1 MTVIEQALREAFNC
15 GYGAG
20 VDSCVQSIEG
30 LAKALSTD
38 SRVPPIVDPI
48 FLLNMVASLLP
59 AVKLNASEPQP
70 QPANVH

>member
-1 MTVIEQALREAFNC
+1 MSAIEQALREAFGHGHNT
-15 GYGAG
+15 G
-20 VDSCVQSIEG
+20 VDSCIQSIEG

-38 SRVPPIVDPI
+38 SKMPPLVDPI

-59 AVKLNASEPQP
+59 GVKLAVSEPHP